1 MANKRTRERQ
11 LRRLAEKRAAERRR
25 ARRNRVIVGVVVSVI
40 AAAGLFLVARA
51 FIWGDGD
58 KGDKQA
64 RPQAGPSPTTTQAP
78 KETGEV
84 ACNGEVPEL
93 AGEKK
98 QQYDKPPEMQIDE
111 NAEYTA
117 HLQTSCGEVEIELLA
132 KDAPQTVNS
141 FVFLAREGFYDGLTF
156 HRVIPGFMAQGG
168 DPLGTGTGGPGYQ
181 FDDEI
186 VDSLVFDQPG
196 LLAMANSGAGT
207 GTNGSQF
214 FITVAPT
221 PHLNG
226 AHTIFGRVTKGM
238 DVVSEIESYGT
249 PEGATSSTVYIEKVT
264 IDGP

>member
-1 MANKRTRERQ
+1 M
-11 LRRLAEKRAAERRR
+11 
-25 ARRNRVIVGVVVSVI
+25 RRNRIIVGVVVGAI
-40 AAAGLFLVARA
+40 ALAGLGLVTMAFLG
-51 FIWGDGD
+51 GDD
-58 KGDKQA
+58 DQKRA

-78 KETGEV
+78 EAFGEV

-93 AGEKK
+93 AAEKK
-98 QQYDKPPEMQIDE
+98 QQYDKAPEMQIDE

-132 KDAPQTVNS
+132 KDAPITVNS
-141 FVFLAREGFYDGLTF
+141 FVFLARDGFYDGLTF
-156 HRVIPGFMAQGG
+156 HRIIPGFMAQGG

-181 FDDEI
+181 FEDEI

-196 LLAMANSGAGT
+196 LLAMANSGP

-214 FITVAPT
+214 FITVAPAE
-221 PHLNG
+221 HLNG
-226 AHTIFGRVTKGM
+226 AHTIFGRVTKGQ

-249 PEGATSSTVYIEKVT
+249 PEGKPTSPVYIEKVT